1 MPARDLAED
10 LAKAIFKR
18 LPGKI
23 AKSQN
28 VELLAENY
36 LSKEPSPGLDP
47 EISREV
53 RLEKVFDRYIR
64 DLDLYLPKYLDE
76 LLDEEVKGIPVL
88 PKGVEVEE
96 DEEDEKQEKSENADL
111 ELAPALHETG
121 GEFDS
126 QAILHT
132 TNNPGSFSSPSTP
145 STSPAPPGTLDS
157 LTNPTST
164 GDFITSLNTTRP
176 HNDQTTPGLT
186 KETSEENSTP
196 GSSGNF
202 NQASDTGFSDSDSAF
217 SSRPSSAGTSATS
230 LFDPFDSIPDAL
242 PKTVEGSP
250 NQNVQSS
257 STDLPLLPQTTSPV
271 ELPSTKSGADSQS
284 VGQAPQ
290 LTSNTVPIDP
300 INIINQNE
308 VHTPVNSMAGPS
320 EAKSFPGSSNPGQE
334 NEIAKNDLNQ
344 HRPEDN
350 SINEESSS
358 PVPLPEI
365 GSPFDQLSRSTTN
378 TTSTLSRP
386 GNTQVPESTPE
397 DYKPRGQSE
406 ILNSETTPIGGAS
419 ASTSL
424 APELPSLQPHISGSD
439 SANDSSDNN
448 SQQDPT
454 SVEAESTQPGGP
466 RSNVVFDKKPSTD
479 DIHPFNAK
487 SPVLTKNGFN
497 PPTLGSPNQSLPKE
511 QPETILSPALPTP
524 EMVFDKPGLCSP
536 LSESSV
542 EPDDDDRTLSPS
554 SKTQISRAQTP
565 IPVGKATGLGLLTQ
579 DSMELQTQQDPV
591 YIVGS
596 DQEPLFTPPY
606 YQDAQVSSPQFL
618 DNPPLVVPLGE
629 ERALPAAIQTSEEAG
644 STLNSECNKPTG
656 GLGVKDLLN
665 ISPAKPLETPQ
676 LPSIHN
682 ITAGGTNQ
690 ESLDDRPIVA
700 SVSEQAARREG
711 EQAGV
716 KNPIHTDALT
726 IIPEKFNPENKYS
739 GSGTSERNL
748 VSELDREGEGS
759 LSSKELRTAASP
771 LNPSNLEP
779 SQPKTPCQKQVKG
792 LSALAETVLGK
803 TLVPAKAQVEGLKSA
818 LPTAPVPKLQ
828 KFPTS
833 DPEAETSSVTTVSPS
848 PGVSADF
855 DADDEIPNTK
865 DMSPGLLGKISLSNI
880 LPDWRLKTPILPN
893 ILPQMPTV
901 SLSWIAPVLLTLRSE
916 PTVKKNLVTDEHTAI
931 LDGLKGNQVGLG
943 VLQGENS
950 DSENG
955 TDERYKD
962 TIFILPPTPGG
973 FPPMEEISEEPVTEL
988 LEMITSEPDTHPD
1001 ASSIE
1006 TPSSNIWDQVIS
1018 LLNTIILQAWIPYF
1032 EFVSYLTFSF
1042 KALNDSHTEFPIFN
1056 SLILDSWTP
1065 GLELLHYIIS
1075 LPHLLP
1081 EHIVPESDHF
1091 TKPSIEFWIPVLE
1104 AVDHLLA
1111 ALTRVPYHLLL
1122 SLSTYKSL
1130 ASLILELSST
1140 IGNLRYSSLPPEFV
1154 AQLTEILPSFPIT
1167 SWLKLYEEAFSSLF
1181 QKTATKDSPKENSL
1195 DPLPSSSSPS
1205 CPHESFSVCTCQVVK
1220 SFSPQ
1225 TNPEFNFYIGLR
1237 FNPQLLQKAGCTNI
1251 ECSYSHLYLYLIL
1264 LTWVTEPAYIVGSTK
1279 SLGSII
1285 SLSLP
1290 IFLPILL
1297 HFKFSLGF
1305 PLSVLHLSY
1314 SSLRL
1319 LRNVLV

>member
-28 VELLAENY
+28 VEFLAENY

-53 RLEKVFDRYIR
+53 RLETIFDRYIR
-64 DLDLYLPKYLDE
+64 DLDIYLPKYLDE
-76 LLDEEVKGIPVL
+76 LLDEEVKRIPVL
-88 PKGVEVEE
+88 PEGVEVEE
-96 DEEDEKQEKSENADL
+96 DEEDEKQERSENADL
-111 ELAPALHETG
+111 ELAPGLHETDS
-121 GEFDS
+121 EFDS
-126 QAILHT
+126 QPILHT

-145 STSPAPPGTLDS
+145 STSPALPGTLDS
-157 LTNPTST
+157 LTNPTLT
-164 GDFITSLNTTRP
+164 GDFITFSNTSRP
-176 HNDQTTPGLT
+176 QNDQTTPGLT
-186 KETSEENSTP
+186 KETPEENSTP

-242 PKTVEGSP
+242 PKTVEESP
-250 NQNVQSS
+250 NQNVQSG
-257 STDLPLLPQTTSPV
+257 STDQPLLVQTTSPI

-284 VGQAPQ
+284 VEQAPQ

-300 INIINQNE
+300 VNIINQNE
-308 VHTPVNSMAGPS
+308 VHAPVNSMAGPS
-320 EAKSFPGSSNPGQE
+320 EAKSFPGSSNQGQE
-334 NEIAKNDLNQ
+334 NEVAKNDLNQ

-350 SINEESSS
+350 PINEESSS
-358 PVPLPEI
+358 PVPLPGI

-386 GNTQVPESTPE
+386 GNTQFPESTPE
-397 DYKPRGQSE
+397 AYEPRSQSD
-406 ILNSETTPIGGAS
+406 IMNSETTPIGGAS

-424 APELPSLQPHISGSD
+424 APERPSLQPQISGSD
-439 SANDSSDNN
+439 SPNDSSDNN
-448 SQQDPT
+448 SQRDPT
-454 SVEAESTQPGGP
+454 STEVKSTQPK
-466 RSNVVFDKKPSTD
+466 V
-479 DIHPFNAK
+479 
-487 SPVLTKNGFN
+487 
-497 PPTLGSPNQSLPKE
+497 LGSPNQSLPKE
-511 QPETILSPALPTP
+511 QPETIFSPALPTP
-524 EMVFDKPGLCSP
+524 EMVFDKPGLYSP
-536 LSESSV
+536 LSESSA
-542 EPDDDDRTLSPS
+542 EPDDDDDDRTLSPS

-565 IPVGKATGLGLLTQ
+565 IPIGKATGLGLLTQ
-579 DSMELQTQQDPV
+579 DSTELQTQQDPV

-629 ERALPAAIQTSEEAG
+629 ERVLPAAVQTSEEAG
-644 STLNSECNKPTG
+644 STLNSECSKPTG

-665 ISPAKPLETPQ
+665 ISPTKPLKTPQ

-682 ITAGGTNQ
+682 VTAGGTNQ
-690 ESLDDRPIVA
+690 ES
-700 SVSEQAARREG
+700 
-711 EQAGV
+711 
-716 KNPIHTDALT
+716 
-726 IIPEKFNPENKYS
+726 
-739 GSGTSERNL
+739 
-748 VSELDREGEGS
+748 LDREGEGS

-779 SQPKTPCQKQVKG
+779 SQPKTPSQKQVKE
-792 LSALAETVLGK
+792 LSALAETMLGK
-803 TLVPAKAQVEGLKSA
+803 TLVPAKVQVEGLESA
-818 LPTAPVPKLQ
+818 LPTAPVPELQ
-828 KFPTS
+828 NFPTS
-833 DPEAETSSVTTVSPS
+833 DPEAETPSVTTVSPS

-855 DADDEIPNTK
+855 DTNDETPNNK
-865 DMSPGLLGKISLSNI
+865 DLSSGLLGKFSLSNI

-901 SLSWIAPVLLTLRSE
+901 SLSWIAPVSLTSRSD
-916 PTVKKNLVTDEHTAI
+916 PTVKKSLVTDEHTAI

-950 DSENG
+950 DSENS
-955 TDERYKD
+955 TDELYED

-973 FPPMEEISEEPVTEL
+973 FPPMEELSEEPVTEI
-988 LEMITSEPDTHPD
+988 LEMTTSEPDNHPD
-1001 ASSIE
+1001 ASSTE
-1006 TPSSNIWDQVIS
+1006 PPPSDLWDQVIS

-1032 EFVSYLTFSF
+1032 EFVSYLAFSI

-1065 GLELLHYIIS
+1065 GLELLHCIIS

-1081 EHIVPESDHF
+1081 EHIVPESDRF
-1091 TKPSIEFWIPVLE
+1091 TQPSIEFWIPVLE
-1104 AVDHLLA
+1104 AVDHILA
-1111 ALTRVPYHLLL
+1111 ALTRVPYHLLF

-1181 QKTATKDSPKENSL
+1181 QKTATKDSPEENSL

-1225 TNPEFNFYIGLR
+1225 TNSEFNFYIGFR
-1237 FNPQLLQKAGCTNI
+1237 FNPQLLQKAGCANI
-1251 ECSYSHLYLYLIL
+1251 QCSYSHLYLYLIL
-1264 LTWVTEPAYIVGSTK
+1264 LTWVTEPAYIFVY
-1279 SLGSII
+1279 SLTSHAKK
-1285 SLSLP
+1285 LD
-1290 IFLPILL
+1290 
-1297 HFKFSLGF
+1297 
-1305 PLSVLHLSY
+1305 
-1314 SSLRL
+1314 
-1319 LRNVLV
+1319 